1 MMMAVSNGHI
11 LENKESAIMKNPS
24 KQTEA
29 QAQTARP
36 ELPQGFAG
44 GTLKTVAVVAILVLA
59 FTNFPLVI
67 NFIVNILI
75 FIYGLV
81 GENFGIAIILLTI
94 LIRLVTWPLN
104 AQQMKG
110 AKAMQDLQTDKE
122 WLAIQKKYA
131 KDREKLA
138 SEQMRLYRER
148 GINPFGSCLPTL
160 IQFPILFALIPAITY
175 AIGSTPLS
183 ILKLSNSLYAFQ
195 DVAALVPL
203 NNRFLGIDLGFP
215 ERTIIFGL
223 GIPVLALTVA
233 LTTYIQTKL
242 TMPPPATGGQNDQ
255 AAATSRMMSIY
266 MPVMLYLFSVN
277 YASGLSI
284 YFVASNILSI
294 IQYAMMGKV
303 NWRNLLPGAKSS

>member
-1 MMMAVSNGHI
+1 
-11 LENKESAIMKNPS
+11 MKNP
-24 KQTEA
+24 TN
-29 QAQTARP
+29 QAQARP
-36 ELPQGFAG
+36 ELPQINPRE
-44 GTLKTVAVVAILVLA
+44 TLKTIAVIALLVLA
-59 FTNFPLVI
+59 FTNFSVVT
-67 NFIVNILI
+67 NFVVNLLI
-75 FIYGLV
+75 IIYRFV
-81 GENFGIAIILLTI
+81 GESFGIAIILLTV

-122 WLAIQKKYA
+122 WITIQKKYA

-138 SEQMRLYRER
+138 SEQMRLYREK

-160 IQFPILFALIPAITY
+160 IQFPILFALIPSITY

-183 ILKLSNSLYAFQ
+183 ILKLSNSLYSFQ

-203 NNRFLGIDLGFP
+203 NSKFLWIDLGLP
-215 ERTIIFGL
+215 ERTL
-223 GIPVLALTVA
+223 IPGTDWSIPLLALTVA

-242 TMPPPATGGQNDQ
+242 TMPPSGGQNDQ

-266 MPVMLYLFSVN
+266 MPVMLFMFSVN

-294 IQYAMMGKV
+294 VQYALQGRV
-303 NWRNLLPGAKSS
+303 NWRNLLPGGQKS

>member
-1 MMMAVSNGHI
+1 
-11 LENKESAIMKNPS
+11 MKNPGT
-24 KQTEA
+24 QTPA
-29 QAQTARP
+29 QAQRP
-36 ELPQGFAG
+36 ELPQGFAS
-44 GTLKTVAVVAILVLA
+44 GTLKTAAVVAILVLA
-59 FTNFPLVI
+59 FSNFGVII
-67 NFIVNILI
+67 NFVVNILI
-75 FIYGLV
+75 LIYRYV
-81 GENFGIAIILLTI
+81 GESFGVAIILLTI
-94 LIRLVTWPLN
+94 LIRLITWPLN

-138 SEQMRLYRER
+138 SEQMRLYREK

-183 ILKLSNSLYAFQ
+183 ILKLSNSLYSFQ

-203 NNRFLGIDLGFP
+203 NNTFLGIDLGLP

-223 GIPVLALTVA
+223 SIPLLALTVG
-233 LTTYIQTKL
+233 LTTFIQTKL
-242 TMPPPATGGQNDQ
+242 TMPPSGGSNDQ

-266 MPVMLYLFSVN
+266 MPVMLFFFSVN

-294 IQYAMMGKV
+294 VQYALMGKV
-303 NWRNLLPGAKSS
+303 NWRNLLPGGQKS